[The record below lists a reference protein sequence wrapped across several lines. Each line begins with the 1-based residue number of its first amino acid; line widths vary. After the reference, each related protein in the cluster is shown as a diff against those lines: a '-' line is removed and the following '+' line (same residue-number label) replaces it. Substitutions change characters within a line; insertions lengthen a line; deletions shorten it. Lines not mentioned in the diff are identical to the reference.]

1 MPPVSKSNLGDCR
14 FYERKFPEPEELVMV
29 KVNRIE
35 AQGVYVSLLEYDD
48 REGLI
53 LLNELSKRRYR
64 SINKLVKIGRHEVVL
79 VLRVDPVK
87 GYIDLSKRRVTPED
101 IIKCEERFSKS
112 KKVHQTVRHI
122 AQKHGVS
129 VEELNR
135 ACIWPL
141 YKTYPHALD
150 ALKEAAANK
159 ENVFKN
165 LTLSQEIVDSLLQ
178 DIQLRLVPQALKLRC
193 SIDVWCFG
201 PEGINAVKT
210 SLTKAKEVDPQVR
223 KSSDQFSA
231 FDKQLRISIRLIA
244 PPQYEIITSCF
255 DKEAGLNTMN
265 QTLEVI
271 ETNIRSFIGGDFKQK
286 CEVVVIGDD
295 EKHLEDL
302 LEQHEST
309 DEEDE
314 EEEEEEDEGMGR
326 VDESMLPPNE
336 ENLEEDSD

>member
-14 FYERKFPEPEELVMV
+14 FYERKFPEPEDLVMV

-210 SLTKAKEVDPQVR
+210 SLTKAKEVDPQ
-223 KSSDQFSA
+223 
-231 FDKQLRISIRLIA
+231 ISIRLIA

-255 DKEAGLNTMN
+255 DKETGLNTMN

-271 ETNIRSFIGGDFKQK
+271 ETNIRSFVGGDFKQK
-286 CEVVVIGDD
+286 CEIVVIGDD

-309 DEEDE
+309 DDE

-336 ENLEEDSD
+336 DNLEEDSD

>member
-1 MPPVSKSNLGDCR
+1 MPPVSKTNLGDCR
-14 FYERKFPEPEELVMV
+14 FYERKFPEPEDLVMV

-129 VEELNR
+129 VEELNK

-210 SLTKAKEVDPQVR
+210 SLTKAKEVDPQ
-223 KSSDQFSA
+223 
-231 FDKQLRISIRLIA
+231 ISIRLIA

-271 ETNIRSFIGGDFKQK
+271 ETNIRSFVGGDFKQK

-309 DEEDE
+309 DEEE
-314 EEEEEEDEGMGR
+314 EDEEEEDEGMGR

-336 ENLEEDSD
+336 DNLEEDSD

>member
-1 MPPVSKSNLGDCR
+1 MPPVSKVNLGDCR
-14 FYERKFPEPEELVMV
+14 FYEQKFPEPEDLVMV

-35 AQGVYVSLLEYDD
+35 NQGVYVSLLEYDD

-79 VLRVDPVK
+79 VLRVDPLK

-101 IIKCEERFSKS
+101 IIKCEEKFSKS

-122 AQKHGVS
+122 AQKHGIS

-135 ACIWPL
+135 ECIWPL
-141 YKTYPHALD
+141 YKAYPHALD
-150 ALKEAAANK
+150 ALKEAASNK

-165 LTLSQEIVDSLLQ
+165 ISISQEVIDSLLQ
-178 DIQLRLVPQALKLRC
+178 DIQLRLVPQALKLKC
-193 SIDVWCFG
+193 SVDVWCFG
-201 PEGINAVKT
+201 PEGINAVKM
-210 SLTKAKEVDPQVR
+210 SLGKAKLLDPQ
-223 KSSDQFSA
+223 
-231 FDKQLRISIRLIA
+231 ISIRLIA
-244 PPQYEIITSCF
+244 PPQYEILTSCF
-255 DKEAGLNTMN
+255 DKEAGLALMN

-271 ETNIRSFIGGDFKQK
+271 EKNIKSFAGGDFKQK

-302 LEQHEST
+302 LELHETT
-309 DEEDE
+309 DEEEGDE
-314 EEEEEEDEGMGR
+314 DEEEEDEGMGR
-326 VDESMLPPNE
+326 VDESMLPPNLSNEVEDE
-336 ENLEEDSD
+336 EESDE

>member
-1 MPPVSKSNLGDCR
+1 MPPVSKLNLGDCR
-14 FYERKFPEPEELVMV
+14 FYEQKYPEPEDLVMV

-79 VLRVDPVK
+79 VLRVDPLK

-122 AQKHGVS
+122 AQKHGIS

-135 ACIWPL
+135 ECIWPL
-141 YKTYPHALD
+141 YKSYPHALD

-159 ENVFKN
+159 DNVFKN
-165 LTLSQEIVDSLLQ
+165 ISISQEVIDSLLQ
-178 DIQLRLVPQALKLRC
+178 DIQLRLVPQALKLKC

-201 PEGINAVKT
+201 PEGINAVKL
-210 SLTKAKEVDPQVR
+210 SLGKAKLLDPQ
-223 KSSDQFSA
+223 
-231 FDKQLRISIRLIA
+231 ISIRLIA
-244 PPQYEIITSCF
+244 PPQYEILTSCF
-255 DKEAGLNTMN
+255 DKEAGLALMN

-271 ETNIRSFIGGDFKQK
+271 EKNIKSFVGGDFKQK
-286 CEVVVIGDD
+286 CDVVVIGDD

-302 LEQHEST
+302 LELHETT
-309 DEEDE
+309 DEDDEGDE

-326 VDESMLPPNE
+326 VDESMLPPNLSNEMEDE
-336 ENLEEDSD
+336 EESDE

>member
-1 MPPVSKSNLGDCR
+1 MPPVSKLNLGDCR
-14 FYERKFPEPEELVMV
+14 FYEQKYPEPEDLVMV

-79 VLRVDPVK
+79 VLRVDPLK

-122 AQKHGVS
+122 AQKHGIS

-135 ACIWPL
+135 ECIWPL
-141 YKTYPHALD
+141 YKSYPHALD

-159 ENVFKN
+159 DNVFKN
-165 LTLSQEIVDSLLQ
+165 ISISQEVIDSLLQ
-178 DIQLRLVPQALKLRC
+178 DIQLRLVPQALKLKC

-201 PEGINAVKT
+201 PEGINAVKM
-210 SLTKAKEVDPQVR
+210 SLGKAKLLDPQ
-223 KSSDQFSA
+223 
-231 FDKQLRISIRLIA
+231 ISIRLIA
-244 PPQYEIITSCF
+244 PPQYEILTSCF
-255 DKEAGLNTMN
+255 DKEAGLALMN

-271 ETNIRSFIGGDFKQK
+271 EKNIKSFIGGDFKQK
-286 CEVVVIGDD
+286 CDVVVIGDD

-302 LEQHEST
+302 LELHETT
-309 DEEDE
+309 DEEDEGDE

-326 VDESMLPPNE
+326 VDESMLPPNLSNEME
-336 ENLEEDSD
+336 EEEESDE